1 MMVIFTLLGSAITVF
16 IPKAVNM
23 LLESQSFTWK
33 TVGIFSAVVFSL
45 IIALGFAMYL
55 RRLTANFL
63 ARRVEI
69 DYRNQVLGHLLSL
82 DIAYYEK
89 HSSGEIVTKIIND
102 TSIVAENS
110 KEIPVLFLSSI
121 ATFIGSSVVM
131 VLIEWRLTLVIFVTV
146 FLILLVAG
154 LTFGI
159 LRRWYRKLRK
169 TYTDVNAK
177 ALDRLS
183 VVRLIKANASE
194 HHETK
199 YFDSL
204 HREYNRVGRS
214 VDQRESLTF
223 GIFMTAISSINV
235 IAVVAGVIFITFGLI
250 RPTEIATKFVPFV
263 LSTNTLIFP
272 IFQTIGVLG
281 RLAST
286 TISIQRLESLLD
298 QKSQIV
304 VPAHAHKIKQIA
316 KDIVFENVS
325 FAYKSEKYI
334 LQDFSFRFKRNKSY
348 ALVGTTGAGKTTISK
363 LLLRFYDPQ
372 QGRILINGHDLR
384 KVDLRSYLSRVGYI
398 EQEPEIFN
406 GTIAQNITYGSFEA
420 TQSQIEVAA
429 EKANLATFIASLPAQ
444 YQTVVGE
451 KGFILSGG
459 QKQRILIARMLLKN
473 PDLIILDEATS
484 ALDNI
489 VERQIQAELN
499 QLAAGRTSII
509 IAHRLSTIQNVDQ
522 ILVLAQD
529 KGLVQVGT
537 FNQLVKKPGY
547 FQKLYQAGLMKT

>member
-1 MMVIFTLLGSAITVF
+1 M
-16 IPKAVNM
+16 
-23 LLESQSFTWK
+23 
-33 TVGIFSAVVFSL
+33 
-45 IIALGFAMYL
+45 
-55 RRLTANFL
+55 
-63 ARRVEI
+63 
-69 DYRNQVLGHLLSL
+69 
-82 DIAYYEK
+82 
-89 HSSGEIVTKIIND
+89 
-102 TSIVAENS
+102 
-110 KEIPVLFLSSI
+110 
-121 ATFIGSSVVM
+121 SVVPPTNSSPGK
-131 VLIEWRLTLVIFVTV
+131 VRINKKVIPITKLTLVIFVTV
-146 FLILLVAG
+146 VLILLVAG

-169 TYTDVNAK
+169 TYTNVNAK
-177 ALDRLS
+177 ALDRLN

-194 HHETK
+194 DYEIN
-199 YFDSL
+199 YFNDL

-223 GIFMTAISSINV
+223 GIFMTAISSINI
-235 IAVVAGVIFITFGLI
+235 IAVVAGIIFITFGLI
-250 RPTEIATKFVPFV
+250 KPSEIATKFVPFV

-286 TISIQRLESLLD
+286 TISIQRLESLLE
-298 QKSQIV
+298 QKSEIV
-304 VPAHAHKIKQIA
+304 VPDRPHKVRRIE
-316 KDIVFENVS
+316 KDIVFENVC
-325 FAYKSEKYI
+325 FAYKAEKYI
-334 LQDFSFRFKRNKSY
+334 LENFSFRFKRNKSY

-372 QGRILINGHDLR
+372 RGRILINGHDLR
-384 KVDLRSYLSRVGYI
+384 KVDLKSYLSRVGYI

-406 GTIAQNITYGSFEA
+406 GTIAQNITYGSFDASPSE
-420 TQSQIEVAA
+420 IETAA
-429 EKANLATFIASLPAQ
+429 EKANLANFIASLPAQ
-444 YQTVVGE
+444 YETIVGE

-489 VERQIQAELN
+489 VERQIQAQLN

-522 ILVLAQD
+522 ILVLAHD

-537 FNQLVKKPGY
+537 FSELVKKPGY

>member
-1 MMVIFTLLGSAITVF
+1 M
-16 IPKAVNM
+16 
-23 LLESQSFTWK
+23 
-33 TVGIFSAVVFSL
+33 
-45 IIALGFAMYL
+45 
-55 RRLTANFL
+55 
-63 ARRVEI
+63 
-69 DYRNQVLGHLLSL
+69 
-82 DIAYYEK
+82 
-89 HSSGEIVTKIIND
+89 
-102 TSIVAENS
+102 
-110 KEIPVLFLSSI
+110 
-121 ATFIGSSVVM
+121 
-131 VLIEWRLTLVIFVTV
+131 
-146 FLILLVAG
+146 
-154 LTFGI
+154 
-159 LRRWYRKLRK
+159 
-169 TYTDVNAK
+169 
-177 ALDRLS
+177 
-183 VVRLIKANASE
+183 
-194 HHETK
+194 
-199 YFDSL
+199 
-204 HREYNRVGRS
+204 
-214 VDQRESLTF
+214 
-223 GIFMTAISSINV
+223 
-235 IAVVAGVIFITFGLI
+235 
-250 RPTEIATKFVPFV
+250 PFV

-348 ALVGTTGAGKTTISK
+348 ALVGTTGAGKTTIFQTFTPV
-363 LLLRFYDPQ
+363 LRPQ

-459 QKQRILIARMLLKN
+459 QKQRILIARCC
-473 PDLIILDEATS
+473 S
-484 ALDNI
+484 
-489 VERQIQAELN
+489 
-499 QLAAGRTSII
+499 
-509 IAHRLSTIQNVDQ
+509 
-522 ILVLAQD
+522 
-529 KGLVQVGT
+529 
-537 FNQLVKKPGY
+537 
-547 FQKLYQAGLMKT
+547 KTPT